1 MKRAVSLVLLAVL
14 LLSCMACQPTPE
26 EEIVNNRAD
35 GALAKAID
43 AEPAEAYTLEVPERW
58 EETFEVRDQP
68 VQIDAEVLVPDT
80 DTYPVVTIAERDL
93 TEEDAADF
101 FKALFGEQVE
111 VRQQLRSYNELLED
125 LVLAERGTLY
135 RGIDDETGEVI
146 YERDEEEITEI
157 KELLATTPVEDTYE
171 VIGETFPIGE
181 ERALKDADGNVWYG
195 LYYNGGVTVADTR
208 GGLIQLGSWVLQ
220 GDATPGE
227 ESHALEN
234 IQINQEEAIQV
245 ADAWIAKL
253 GFGEFSLGLC
263 DRARM
268 VKGGGSHEITGE
280 GYYLTYVRDIG
291 GTVPFFYDYYTTAE
305 GLKLEKG
312 EDNYAPGWQ
321 QEHIEIFIT
330 EKGMQCISWSD
341 QKEVVE
347 TANKNVQL
355 LSFEEIQDCV
365 RNIISYSLTPGW
377 FAGMDDALLI
387 TKMVLT
393 TSIQRV
399 ADQGEEAYMAPTWA
413 ILMTTENNEAH
424 HIDTGVLLISAIDGS
439 IVWRW

>member
-1 MKRAVSLVLLAVL
+1 MKRAISMVLLTLL

-26 EEIVNNRAD
+26 EEIVNNRRD

-43 AEPAEAYTLEVPERW
+43 AESVEPYTLEAPEKW

-68 VQIDAEVLVPDT
+68 VKIDAEVLVPDT
-80 DTYPVVTIAERDL
+80 DTYPVVTIAEKDF

-101 FKALFGEQVE
+101 FKALFGEQVA
-111 VRQQLRSYNELLED
+111 VRQQLRSYDELLED
-125 LVLAERGTLY
+125 MLLAERGRY
-135 RGIDDETGEVI
+135 MGEDEDTGEI
-146 YERDEEEITEI
+146 LYERDEEEIAELAT
-157 KELLATTPVEDTYE
+157 LLAETPTEDTYE
-171 VIGETFPIGE
+171 VMGETFPIGE
-181 ERALKDADGNVWYG
+181 ERALRDENGNVWYG
-195 LYYNGGVTVADTR
+195 LYYSGGVTVADTR
-208 GGLIQLGSWVLQ
+208 GGLIQLESWVLQ

-234 IQINQEEAIQV
+234 IQISQEEAIEI
-245 ADAWIAKL
+245 ADAWIEKL
-253 GFGEFSLGLC
+253 GLEDFSLGLC

-268 VKGGGSHEITGE
+268 VKSGGSHEVTGE

-291 GTVPFFYDYYTTAE
+291 GSVPFYYDLYMEAS
-305 GLKLEKG
+305 GLKIEKE
-312 EDNYAPGWQ
+312 EDNYAPGWK
-321 QEHIEIFIT
+321 QEHIEIFVT
-330 EKGMQCISWSD
+330 EKGMQCISWGD

-347 TANKNVQL
+347 TANENVQL
-355 LSFEEIQDCV
+355 MSFEEIQESI
-365 RNIISYSLTPGW
+365 RNIISYSLNPAW

-387 TKMVLT
+387 TKVVLT

-413 ILMTTENNEAH
+413 ILMTTEHNEAQ

>member
-1 MKRAVSLVLLAVL
+1 MKRAVSWALLAVL

-43 AEPAEAYTLEVPERW
+43 AEPVESYTLEVPERW
-58 EETFEVRDQP
+58 EETFEVREQP
-68 VQIDAEVLVPDT
+68 VKIDAKVLVPDV
-80 DTYPVVTIAERDL
+80 DTYPVVTITERKL
-93 TEEDAADF
+93 TDADAADF

-125 LVLAERGTLY
+125 LMLAERGKY
-135 RGIDDETGEVI
+135 RGENEDTGEI
-146 YERDEEEITEI
+146 LYERDEEEIREL
-157 KELLATTPVEDTYE
+157 KELLAETPAEDTYD
-171 VIGETFPIGE
+171 VMGKTFPIGE
-181 ERALKDADGNVWYG
+181 ERALRDADGNVWYG
-195 LYYNGGVTVADTR
+195 LYSDGFVTVSDTR
-208 GGLIQLGSWVLQ
+208 GGLIQLESWVLQ
-220 GDATPGE
+220 GDAMPGE
-227 ESHALEN
+227 KSHGLEN
-234 IQINQEEAIQV
+234 IGISQEEAIQV
-245 ADAWIAKL
+245 ADAWMEKL
-253 GFGEFSLGLC
+253 GLVDFSLGLC

-268 VKGGGSHEITGE
+268 VKSGGSYEVTGE

-291 GTVPFFYDYYTTAE
+291 GTVPFFYDYYTTAS

-321 QEHIEIFIT
+321 QEHIEIFVT

-347 TANKNVQL
+347 TANENVQL

-413 ILMTTENNEAH
+413 ILMTTESNETH

>member
-1 MKRAVSLVLLAVL
+1 MKRILSVL
-14 LLSCMACQPTPE
+14 LLAPLLVSCLACQPTPE

-43 AEPAEAYTLEVPERW
+43 AESVASYTLEAPEKW

-68 VQIDAEVLVPDT
+68 VKIAAEVLVPDT
-80 DTYPVVTIAERDL
+80 DTYPVVTIAEKDL
-93 TEEDAADF
+93 AEEDAADF

-111 VRQQLRSYNELLED
+111 VRQQLRSYDELLED
-125 LVLAERGTLY
+125 ILLAERGRY
-135 RGIDDETGEVI
+135 RGEDEDTGEI
-146 YERDEEEITEI
+146 LYERDEEEIAEL
-157 KELLATTPVEDTYE
+157 KNLLAETPTEDTYE
-171 VIGETFPIGE
+171 VMGKTFPIGA
-181 ERALKDADGNVWYG
+181 ERALRDTDGNTWYG
-195 LYYNGGVTVADTR
+195 LYSDGLLTVCDTR
-208 GGLIQLGSWVLQ
+208 GGLIQLESWVLQ
-220 GDATPGE
+220 GDAMPGE

-234 IQINQEEAIQV
+234 IQISQEEAIQV
-245 ADAWIAKL
+245 ADAWMEKL
-253 GFGEFSLGLC
+253 GLEDFSLGLC

-268 VKGGGSHEITGE
+268 VKSGGSYEVTGE
-280 GYYLTYVRDIG
+280 GYCLTYVRDIG
-291 GTVPFFYDYYTTAE
+291 GAVPFYYDSYMETS
-305 GLKLEKG
+305 GLKLEKE

-321 QEHIEIFIT
+321 QEHIEIFVT
-330 EKGMQCISWSD
+330 EKGMQCLSWGG

-347 TANKNVQL
+347 TANENVQL

-365 RNIISYSLTPGW
+365 RNIISYSLNPAW

-413 ILMTTENNEAH
+413 VLMTTENNEAH

>member
-1 MKRAVSLVLLAVL
+1 MKRAVSLVLLVVL

-43 AEPAEAYTLEVPERW
+43 AEPVEAYTLEVPERW
-58 EETFEVRDQP
+58 EETFEVREQP
-68 VQIDAEVLVPDT
+68 VKINAEVLVPDV
-80 DTYPVVTIAERDL
+80 DTYPVVTITERKL
-93 TEEDAADF
+93 TDADAADF

-111 VRQQLRSYNELLED
+111 LRQQVLSYNELLED
-125 LVLAERGTLY
+125 LMLAERGKY
-135 RGIDDETGEVI
+135 RGENEDTGEI
-146 YERDEEEITEI
+146 IFERDEETIA
-157 KELLATTPVEDTYE
+157 ELQKQLAETPVEDTYE
-171 VIGETFPIGE
+171 VMGKTFPIGE
-181 ERALKDADGNVWYG
+181 ERALRDADGNVWYG

-208 GGLIQLGSWVLQ
+208 GGLIQLESWVLQ
-220 GDATPGE
+220 GEAMPGE
-227 ESHALEN
+227 KSHGLEN
-234 IQINQEEAIQV
+234 IGISQEEAVKIG
-245 ADAWIAKL
+245 DAWMEKL
-253 GFGEFSLGLC
+253 GLEDFSLGLC
-263 DRARM
+263 GRARM
-268 VKGGGSHEITGE
+268 VKSGGSYEVTGE

-291 GTVPFFYDYYTTAE
+291 GTVPFYYDLYMEAS

-321 QEHIEIFIT
+321 QEHIEIFVT

>member
-43 AEPAEAYTLEVPERW
+43 AEPAEAYTLEAPKRW
-58 EETFEVRDQP
+58 EETFEVREQP
-68 VQIDAEVLVPDT
+68 VKIDAEVLVPDV
-80 DTYPVVTIAERDL
+80 DTYPVVTITERKL
-93 TEEDAADF
+93 TDADAADF

-125 LVLAERGTLY
+125 LVLAERGKY
-135 RGIDDETGEVI
+135 RGENEDTGEI
-146 YERDEEEITEI
+146 IFERDEETIA
-157 KELLATTPVEDTYE
+157 ELQKQLAETPVEDTYE
-171 VIGETFPIGE
+171 VMGKTFPMGE
-181 ERALKDADGNVWYG
+181 ERALRDADGNVWYG
-195 LYYNGGVTVADTR
+195 LYSDGLVTVSDTR
-208 GGLIQLGSWVLQ
+208 GGLIQLESWVLQ

-234 IQINQEEAIQV
+234 IQINQEEAIAI

-268 VKGGGSHEITGE
+268 VEGGASDGIVGE

-321 QEHIEIFIT
+321 QEHIEIFVT
-330 EKGMQCISWSD
+330 EKGMQCISWGD

-355 LSFEEIQDCV
+355 LSFEEIQNCV

>member
-1 MKRAVSLVLLAVL
+1 MKRAVSLVLLTLL

-43 AEPAEAYTLEVPERW
+43 AASVEPYTLEAPEKW

-68 VQIDAEVLVPDT
+68 VKIDAEVLVPDT
-80 DTYPVVTIAERDL
+80 DTYPVVTIAEKDL
-93 TEEDAADF
+93 TEEDAVDF

-111 VRQQLRSYNELLED
+111 VRQQLRSYEELLED
-125 LVLAERGTLY
+125 LMLAERGY
-135 RGIDDETGEVI
+135 YNGVNEVTGEI
-146 YERDEEEITEI
+146 IFERNEEAIAEL
-157 KELLATTPVEDTYE
+157 KELLAETPSEDTYE
-171 VIGETFPIGE
+171 AIGKTFPIGE
-181 ERALKDADGNVWYG
+181 ERALRDADGNTWYCLYSDG
-195 LYYNGGVTVADTR
+195 LLTVCDTR
-208 GGLIQLGSWVLQ
+208 GGLIQLESWVLQ
-220 GDATPGE
+220 GDAMPGE
-227 ESHALEN
+227 KTHALEN
-234 IQINQEEAIQV
+234 IQISQEEAIQV
-245 ADAWIAKL
+245 ADAWIEKL
-253 GFGEFSLGLC
+253 GLENFSLGLC

-268 VKGGGSHEITGE
+268 VKSGGSYEVTGE
-280 GYYLTYVRDIG
+280 GYCLTYVRDIG
-291 GTVPFFYDYYTTAE
+291 GAVPFYYDLYMEAG
-305 GLKLEKG
+305 GLSLEKE
-312 EDNYAPGWQ
+312 EDNYAPGWK
-321 QEHIEIFIT
+321 QENIEIFVT
-330 EKGMQCISWSD
+330 EKGMQCLSWGD

-365 RNIISYSLTPGW
+365 RNIISYSLNPAW

-413 ILMTTENNEAH
+413 ILMTTENNEAQ